1 MRVSEKELERILARD
16 GYKEVVYAGVQPEV
30 ADDDEQMFDDDDAVE
45 HSFDTPK
52 RHKYGAR
59 KTEVDG
65 VRFDSAAEAKRY
77 RELKIF
83 QDAGEISDLQLQP
96 LFVVQEAFVHRNK
109 RHRAITYK
117 ADFMYRDK
125 DGNVVVED
133 VKGMKTPVFRLKWKM
148 LLHMA
153 TLQRWEYKF
162 KLIQPKGGEDD

>member
-16 GYKEVVYAGVQPEV
+16 GYKEVVYTNVQPEV
-30 ADDDEQMFDDDDAVE
+30 DDDDEQMFDDDDAVE
-45 HSFDTPK
+45 HSFDAPK

-59 KTEVDG
+59 KTSVDG
-65 VRFDSAAEAKRY
+65 VVFDSAAEAKRY

-83 QDAGEISDLQLQP
+83 QEAGEISGLQLQP
-96 LFVVQEAFVHRNK
+96 LFVIQEPFTYRGK

-125 DGNVVVED
+125 DGSVIVED

-153 TLQRWEYKF
+153 ALQRWEHKF
-162 KLIQPKGGEDD
+162 KLIQSKGGEDD